1 MNFDYIIVGAGS
13 AGCVLANRLSENPS
27 IQVLLLEAGG
37 KDNKLEIHIPAAYSK
52 LNKSDVDWAFWTTP
66 QKNVDNRVM
75 FQPRGKVLG
84 GCSST
89 NAMAYIRGNAK
100 DYDDWEKLGNKN
112 WNYEAI
118 LPYFKKGENNEQFN
132 DAFHQQNGLLNVTF
146 PKKFQTPL
154 AKAFVEACQ
163 EIGIPE
169 NQDFNGE
176 KQEGAGIFQF
186 TIKNQKRHSTAQ
198 AYLVPA
204 LTRKNLT
211 VLTFAHTKNII
222 IENDKAV
229 GVEFFLGKN
238 NKNTTQKAFAKKEI
252 IISAGAFQSPQI
264 LMLSGIGEKE
274 QLKKHNI
281 TLKKEL
287 FGVGKNL
294 QDHVFCVT
302 SALASQKVSANQ
314 MFKPLNKIKGFLE
327 YLVFKK
333 GFMTISPLEACAF
346 FKSDATQD
354 RPNLQFHFTPVHAG
368 DYDIDLYNPD
378 KYPTTDGFSILP
390 TLLRPE
396 SIGEI
401 SLKSSNCF
409 DSPLI
414 DPNYL
419 SSENDTKNLIVAFKK
434 SIETLSA
441 NAFSAFRKEI
451 HYPKKSQS
459 DDEILIHIKK
469 TLETVYH
476 PVGTCKMGND
486 EMSVVDDNLRVK
498 GIENLRVIDASMMPT
513 IVMGNTNA
521 PVIMIAEKGADLIK
535 NDQ

>member
-13 AGCVLANRLSENPS
+13 AGCVLAHRLSADPS
-27 IQVLLLEAGG
+27 IQVLLLEAGR
-37 KDNKLEIHIPAAYSK
+37 KDSKLEIHIPAAYSK
-52 LNKSDVDWAFWTTP
+52 LNKSNVDWAFWTTP

-100 DYDDWEKLGNKN
+100 DYDDWEQLGNKN

-118 LPYFKKGENNEQFN
+118 LPYFKKGENNEQFDN
-132 DAFHQQNGLLNVTF
+132 AFHQQKGLLNVTF

-154 AKAFVEACQ
+154 AKAFVNACQ
-163 EIGIPE
+163 EIGMSE
-169 NQDFNGE
+169 NNDFNGE

-186 TIKNQKRHSTAQ
+186 TIKNEKRHSTAQ
-198 AYLVPA
+198 AYLMPA
-204 LTRKNLT
+204 LGRKNLT
-211 VLTFAHTKNII
+211 VLTFAHTKNVI
-222 IENDKAV
+222 IENDKAI

-238 NKNTTQKAFAKKEI
+238 NKNITQKAFAKKEVI
-252 IISAGAFQSPQI
+252 LAAGAFQSPQI

-274 QLKKHNI
+274 QLEKHNI

-302 SALASQKVSANQ
+302 SALCSQKVSANQ
-314 MFKPLNKIKGFLE
+314 MFKSLNQVTGLLQ
-327 YLVFKK
+327 YLLFKK
-333 GFMTISPLEACAF
+333 GLMTMSPLEACAF
-346 FKSDATQD
+346 FKSDVTED

-368 DYDIDLYNPD
+368 SYDIDLYNPD

-396 SIGEI
+396 SIGEV
-401 SLKSSNCF
+401 SLNSSYCF
-409 DSPLI
+409 DAPLI
-414 DPNYL
+414 NPNYL
-419 SSENDTKNLIVAFKK
+419 SSEKDVKNLIIAFKK
-434 SIETLSA
+434 SIETLETNS
-441 NAFSAFRKEI
+441 FSAFRKEI
-451 HYPKKSQS
+451 HYPKKCQS
-459 DDEILIHIKK
+459 DDEILVHIKK

-486 EMSVVDDNLRVK
+486 EMSVVDDELRVK
-498 GIENLRVIDASMMPT
+498 GIENLSVIDASIMPT

-521 PVIMIAEKGADLIK
+521 PVIMIAEKGADLLLGR
-535 NDQ
+535 